1 MLSVEI
7 LPITLFLLKF
17 RLIKKYF
24 SIFLYVLSSFI
35 FEITSYAFFINGID
49 NQLIFNLYG
58 LSELFCLI
66 YFFFSFFP
74 DKKKI
79 ITVLSFIFLTTY
91 FYNFSMS
98 AEMDISITIGSTIW
112 IILSLICLFTIL
124 KNSLKDNLVYF
135 FTIAILI
142 YNSGSIFLF
151 SIKSLLINL
160 DIYLWLLH
168 NFYNALS
175 LLIISFAI
183 WKLPTNDFFKSEP
196 PKV

>member
-1 MLSVEI
+1 VLSVEI

-35 FEITSYAFFINGID
+35 FEITSYAFFINGVD

-58 LSELFCLI
+58 LSEFFCLI